1 MIFASLDK
9 FDGEALRPLLP
20 AEVQQI
26 AGRAG
31 RYQSE
36 YGNPNPNPSPT
47 LALTLTPTPTPTLTL
62 TLTLTLGEGLV
73 TCLDAKDL
81 GALREG

>member
-1 MIFASLDK
+1 VIFASLDK

-31 RYQSE
+31 RYRSE
-36 YGNPNPNPSPT
+36 Y
-47 LALTLTPTPTPTLTL
+47 
-62 TLTLTLGEGLV
+62 GEGLV

>member
-9 FDGEALRPLLP
+9 FDGESLRPLLP

-47 LALTLTPTPTPTLTL
+47 LALTLTLIL